1 MHRFANAPV
10 WVLLL
15 LCPGLLAAQPDLRQR
30 MGEETFRASGLH
42 RLSPAE
48 LARLERWLDSAG
60 DGAAPTTLA
69 SAGAA
74 PAQSPALVP
83 TQPPPL
89 KQPRLDQPLQPLAIG
104 VDQLA
109 PEAVPL
115 ATRIRTRIRGEFEGW
130 TGKTLFR
137 LENGQIWRQRI
148 GGRYRLR
155 RTAPEVEVFK
165 GRFGYYL
172 KLLETGRQVGVR
184 RVK

>member
-1 MHRFANAPV
+1 MHASALALA
-10 WVLLL
+10 WVLMTLS
-15 LCPGLLAAQPDLRQR
+15 PGLLAAETDLRQA

-48 LARLERWLDSAG
+48 LDRLERWLDRDPESR
-60 DGAAPTTLA
+60 
-69 SAGAA
+69 
-74 PAQSPALVP
+74 SPAASEAAAVP
-83 TQPPPL
+83 PVPAPSASS
-89 KQPRLDQPLQPLAIG
+89 KPPLAIG
-104 VDQLA
+104 DDQLA

-130 TGKTLFR
+130 SGKTLFR

-155 RTAPEVEVFK
+155 RTEPEVEVFK